1 MTVGDVDVLFYN
13 RLCSAFSPFPGCRY
27 YIIESVFSGLFSPF
41 PGTQIMPR
49 TGMENCVNADT
60 LTGRLL

>member
-1 MTVGDVDVLFYN
+1 MTVGDEDVLFYN
-13 RLCSAFSPFPGCRY
+13 RLLHAHPFPGCRY
-27 YIIESVFSGLFSPF
+27 YIIESMFAGLFSPF

-49 TGMENCVNADT
+49 TGMENRVNADT